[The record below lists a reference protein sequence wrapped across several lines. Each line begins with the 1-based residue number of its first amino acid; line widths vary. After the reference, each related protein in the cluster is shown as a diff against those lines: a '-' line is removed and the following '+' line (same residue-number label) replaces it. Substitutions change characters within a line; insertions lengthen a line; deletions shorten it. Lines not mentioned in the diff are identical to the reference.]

1 MAILENSTE
10 RVLELILEA
19 VNDLVDFELAVI
31 LKLFEDERL
40 VVQKASGP
48 LVNDDL
54 HSFEINLRQRTD
66 IARLLSIN
74 EPYLFEEHEEHMD
87 TYAEVLDM
95 PQEHSCLVAPLY
107 VQNQPIGLMTFD
119 HSVCGRFSPSIVR
132 FIGTLSRLIAVI
144 IDQNDSS
151 LYLDAMR
158 KNLTLERNLLLNAN
172 RDEFRH
178 IIGDSPAWEIVL
190 EQVKTVASSE
200 LPVLVQGETGTGK
213 EQTARTVHELSPRRE
228 GPFITLNCSALNASL
243 AESELFGHEK
253 GAFTSALSQRKG
265 RFEMADGGTLF
276 LDEIGDL
283 PPEIQPKIL
292 RTLQEGTFERIG
304 GEKTL
309 RCDVRIIAASNKDL
323 RTEVREGRFRE
334 DLYYRLG
341 VFPVFLPP
349 LRERGQDVILLA
361 EHFIR
366 ELKQREGKGTL
377 SLHASAADLMVR
389 HPWPGNVR
397 ELQNVIRRAAL
408 VAGGETILP
417 RHLNLGAGP
426 EEGACVEPADSEIPH
441 NPGGARFPTLSEAE
455 RAHVKKA
462 LELCAG
468 KVYGPGGAAELLDM
482 KPTTLQSRIRKL
494 GLKRE

>member
-1 MAILENSTE
+1 MAVLENSTE
-10 RVLELILEA
+10 KVLDLILEA

-31 LKLFEDERL
+31 LKLYDQERL

-48 LVNDDL
+48 LVNENL
-54 HSFEINLRQRTD
+54 GSFQINLRQRRD
-66 IARLLSIN
+66 IARLLSVN
-74 EPYLFEEHEEHMD
+74 EPYLFDEHEEHVD

-95 PQEHSCLVAPLY
+95 PEEHSCLVAPLY
-107 VQNQPIGLMTFD
+107 VQDQPIGMMTFD
-119 HSVCGRFSPSIVR
+119 HSVCGRFSPAIVR
-132 FIGTLSRLIAVI
+132 FIATLSRLIAVI

-172 RDEFRH
+172 RDEFRQV
-178 IIGDSPAWEIVL
+178 IGRSPAWQIVL
-190 EQVKTVASSE
+190 EQVKTVAASE

-213 EQTARTVHELSPRRE
+213 EQTARTVHELSPRSDK
-228 GPFITLNCSALNASL
+228 PFITLNCSALNASL

-253 GAFTSALSQRKG
+253 GAFTSALSQRRG

-276 LDEIGDL
+276 LDEIADL
-283 PPEIQPKIL
+283 PQEIQPKIL
-292 RTLQEGTFERIG
+292 RTLQEGTFERVG

-323 RTEVREGRFRE
+323 RMEVREGRFRE

-349 LRERGQDVILLA
+349 LRERQEDVVLLA

-366 ELKQREGKGTL
+366 ELKEKDGHD
-377 SLHASAADLMVR
+377 SLLLHESAADLLLN

-408 VAGGETILP
+408 LAGGETILP
-417 RHLNLGAGP
+417 RHLNLDGGAGP
-426 EEGACVEPADSEIPH
+426 GVCFDPVDDSEA
-441 NPGGARFPTLSEAE
+441 GRDGRFPTLFEAE
-455 RAHVKKA
+455 RAHVRKA
-462 LELCAG
+462 LELSGG
-468 KVYGPGGAAELLDM
+468 KIYGSGGAADLLDM

-494 GLKRE
+494 GLERGRS